1 MKTLFT
7 LLLLAAGIA
16 PASAQY
22 QTPGTGVRW
31 TLAQLAAATGS
42 NVASTGPGQY
52 AIAGNL
58 RLRATDTL
66 VISTNATVRIASLAE
81 INIDG
86 VLLVNPPDSVKF
98 TAQTSTAPF
107 HSFWFSATSNAVL
120 RKTIVEYGGGLKTV
134 DAGLLLDSCVVR
146 YQVARIGTVNT
157 NSGAINISGGA
168 PRILNSLIYGNAR
181 SAIASPS
188 NRPTAPIIRNCV
200 IRDNNTENGNYP
212 QINLGI
218 GGATPTVITGNRVIG
233 RYNMAGGIA
242 ISNLLGTAAVTDV
255 EIRRNYVANNRYGIA
270 VLGSNITSRIV
281 RNIVENNNTNPNAN
295 TGGSGLNFQG
305 GATNTGVVSRN
316 ILRGNLW
323 GVTMLRTSTT
333 SAAPGPTVSF
343 GDVSSPDS
351 LNVGLNLIYNNG
363 NGGQVYDFY
372 LNMPDNVMA
381 QNNDWG
387 SSSAAVIES
396 HIVHQVDQPSLGL
409 LSFQPFRQTIV
420 SSSRQGSAQLLGL
433 GLGLYPNPAREQLLL
448 RLEAA
453 GPATVQLRDA
463 QGRVALRRVLTPAE
477 GHLRVPVSGLA
488 AGLYTVEVEQQG
500 RRATAKVA
508 IGE

>member
-1 MKTLFT
+1 MRKLLT
-7 LLLLAAGIA
+7 LLLLATGLT
-16 PASAQY
+16 PALAQY

-31 TLAQLAAATGS
+31 TLSQLAAAPGS
-42 NVASTGPGQY
+42 NVASTGPADY
-52 AIAGNL
+52 TIAGNL

-66 VISTNATVRIASLAE
+66 IINTNATVRIASLAE

-86 VLLVNPPDSVKF
+86 VLVVNPPDSVKF

-107 HSFWFSATSNAVL
+107 HSFWFSATSTGLL
-120 RKTIVEYGGGLKTV
+120 RKTIVEYGGGIKTV
-134 DAGLLLDSCVVR
+134 DAAFVLDSCVVR
-146 YQVARIGTVNT
+146 HQVARIGTVNT
-157 NSGAINISGGA
+157 NSGALNLSGGA
-168 PRILNSLIYGNAR
+168 PRILNSRIYGNAR

-188 NRPTAPIIRNCV
+188 NRATSPIIRFC
-200 IRDNNTENGNYP
+200 IIQNNTTENANYP

-218 GGATPTVITGNRVIG
+218 GGATPIVIEGNRVLG

-242 ISNLLGTAAVTDV
+242 ISNLLGSSAATAV

-270 VLGSNITSRIV
+270 IVGANINSRIV
-281 RNIVENNNTNPNAN
+281 RNVVENNNTNANAN

-305 GATNTGVVSRN
+305 NASNTGVVSRN

-333 SAAPGPTVSF
+333 STNPGPTVSF
-343 GDVSSPDS
+343 GDLSSPDS

-363 NGGQVYDFY
+363 NGGQVYDYY

-396 HIVHQVDQPSLGL
+396 HVVHQVDQPALGL
-409 LSFQPFRQTIV
+409 LNYQPFRQTV
-420 SSSRQGSAQLLGL
+420 LAARTEAAALGL
-433 GLGLYPNPAREQLLL
+433 SVYPNPVRDMLTLDLA
-448 RLEAA
+448 AA
-453 GPATVQLRDA
+453 GPATLRLRDA
-463 QGRVALRRVLTPAE
+463 LGREARHCTATPLA
-477 GHLRVPVSGLA
+477 GKIQLSVNGLP
-488 AGLYTVEVEQQG
+488 AGLYTLEVEQSG
-500 RRATAKVA
+500 RRSTAKVA
-508 IGE
+508 VGE